1 VKAPSPELTER
12 ESEVLA
18 LVAQG
23 RSVRQ
28 AADELQISENT
39 VKSHRKSLY
48 AKARVHKRSD
58 AVDWYWANLT
68 RNG

>member
-1 VKAPSPELTER
+1 MNASPELTER
-12 ESEVLA
+12 ESEILA
-18 LVAQG
+18 LVARGQ
-23 RSVRQ
+23 STPQVARQ
-28 AADELQISENT
+28 LQISENT
-39 VKSHRKSLY
+39 LKSHRKSIY